1 MALYGDVYIPG
12 SSQCVKFVPFHPKN
26 LPKGRCLSYL
36 EDPGINN
43 YSIYSFTVDKEDWM
57 GYEGWGFVG
66 LQSLFDINW
75 IVCFVCF
82 LLYGIRF
89 EITNVSFGNLR
100 VYPYMD
106 DIGYLF

>member
-1 MALYGDVYIPG
+1 
-12 SSQCVKFVPFHPKN
+12 
-26 LPKGRCLSYL
+26 
-36 EDPGINN
+36 
-43 YSIYSFTVDKEDWM
+43 M
-57 GYEGWGFVG
+57 GYEGWVFVG

-75 IVCFVCF
+75 IVCFVFF
-82 LLYGIRF
+82 LPYGTRF